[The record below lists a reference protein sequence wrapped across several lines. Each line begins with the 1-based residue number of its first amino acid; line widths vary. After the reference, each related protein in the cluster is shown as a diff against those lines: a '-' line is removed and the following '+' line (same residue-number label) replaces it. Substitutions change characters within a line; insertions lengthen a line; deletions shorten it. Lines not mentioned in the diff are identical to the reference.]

1 MTTIHV
7 AASRAYDVAI
17 EPGLLSRLGPMAAE
31 LLSGRRAAIISDDAV
46 FPLYGEGGGGRPLT
60 TIHVAASR
68 GYDVAIEQGLLSR
81 LGPMAAEL
89 LSGRRAAVI
98 SDDAV
103 FPLYG
108 GLAEQSLQDAGFQ
121 VEHFVFPH
129 GEQQKNLNTYGQALN
144 FLCDRRFTRSD
155 LIVALGGGVVGD
167 LAGFTAATY
176 QRGVAYIQVPT
187 TLLSMV
193 DSSVG
198 GKTAVDLDSGKNQA
212 GCFYQP
218 SLVLCDPA
226 LLASLPEAEYRAGC
240 AEIIKTA
247 VLFSPELFQKLAEAP
262 VREQFESVIAAC
274 VGMKRDV
281 VENDEFDR
289 GQRALLNLGHT
300 IGHAVEA
307 CSNFTILHGEGV
319 AIGMAAITRAAVEKG
334 ICDPALLP
342 QLLDVLQKYGL
353 PTEVPYP
360 LADIQKAAEADKKRS
375 GSVTNFVVPEALGR
389 CRVEPVPADKVAGWL
404 KAGGIR

>member
-17 EPGLLSRLGPMAAE
+17 EHGLLSRLGSLAAG
-31 LLSGRRAAIISDDAV
+31 LLPGRRAAIISDDTV
-46 FPLYGEGGGGRPLT
+46 
-60 TIHVAASR
+60 S
-68 GYDVAIEQGLLSR
+68 
-81 LGPMAAEL
+81 
-89 LSGRRAAVI
+89 
-98 SDDAV
+98 
-103 FPLYG
+103 PLYG
-108 GLAEQSLQDAGFQ
+108 GLAERSLTDAGFQ
-121 VEHFVFPH
+121 VERFVFPH
-129 GEQQKNLNTYGQALN
+129 GEQHKNLNTYGQALN
-144 FLCDRRFTRSD
+144 FLCDRRFTRND
-155 LIVALGGGVVGD
+155 LIIALGGGVVGD

-176 QRGVAYIQVPT
+176 QRGIAYIQVPT

-218 SLVLCDPA
+218 ALVLCDPA
-226 LLASLPEAEYRAGC
+226 LLETLPDAEYRAGC

-247 VLFSPELFQKLAEAP
+247 VLFSPELFQQLKTTP
-262 VREQFESVIAAC
+262 IREQFEPVIAAC

-281 VENDEFDR
+281 VQNDEFDR

-319 AIGMAAITRAAVEKG
+319 AIGLAAITRAAVEKG

-342 QLLDVLQKYGL
+342 QVLDILKQYGL
-353 PTEVPYP
+353 PTEVSYP

-375 GSVTNFVVPEALGR
+375 GSVTKFVVPEAMGR
-389 CRVEPVPADKVAGWL
+389 CRTEPVPAAEVAGWL
-404 KAGGIR
+404 KAGGIQ

>member
-17 EPGLLSRLGPMAAE
+17 EYGLLSRLGSLAAG
-31 LLSGRRAAIISDDAV
+31 LLPGRRAAIISDDTV
-46 FPLYGEGGGGRPLT
+46 
-60 TIHVAASR
+60 S
-68 GYDVAIEQGLLSR
+68 
-81 LGPMAAEL
+81 
-89 LSGRRAAVI
+89 
-98 SDDAV
+98 
-103 FPLYG
+103 PLYG
-108 GLAEQSLQDAGFQ
+108 GLAERSLTDAGFQ
-121 VEHFVFPH
+121 VERFVFPH
-129 GEQQKNLNTYGQALN
+129 GEQHKNLNTYGQALN

-155 LIVALGGGVVGD
+155 LIIALGGGVVGD

-176 QRGVAYIQVPT
+176 QRGIAY
-187 TLLSMV
+187 
-193 DSSVG
+193 
-198 GKTAVDLDSGKNQA
+198 NQA

-218 SLVLCDPA
+218 ALVLCDPA
-226 LLASLPEAEYRAGC
+226 LLETLPDAEYRAGC

-247 VLFSPELFQKLAEAP
+247 VLFSPELFQQLKTTP
-262 VREQFESVIAAC
+262 IREQFEPVIAAC

-281 VENDEFDR
+281 VQNDEFDR

-319 AIGMAAITRAAVEKG
+319 AIGLAAITRAAVEKG

-342 QLLDVLQKYGL
+342 QVLDILKQYGL

-375 GSVTNFVVPEALGR
+375 GSVTKFVVPESMGR
-389 CRVEPVPADKVAGWL
+389 CRTEPVPAAEVAGWL
-404 KAGGIR
+404 KAGGIQ